1 MRGGGRHGKS
11 LLGGEVIGMERG
23 WGEGTWQAWK
33 EPAGRRGGGRHGK
46 SPGGREVVGM
56 GRVWGEGRW

>member
-1 MRGGGRHGKS
+1 M
-11 LLGGEVIGMERG
+11 IGMERG
-23 WGEGTWQAWK
+23 WGEGTWQAWE